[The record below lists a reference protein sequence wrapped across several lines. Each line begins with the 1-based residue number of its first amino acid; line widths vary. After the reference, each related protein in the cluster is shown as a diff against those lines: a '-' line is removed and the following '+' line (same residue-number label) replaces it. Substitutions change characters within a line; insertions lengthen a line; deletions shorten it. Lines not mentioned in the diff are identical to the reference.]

1 MTDSVSFGLTTFFF
15 HEKHITGTPAYK
27 VTIEDVDLSGPEPQT
42 HGTYT
47 VQARAV
53 VNCAGLGSGR
63 IAALAGIDLEQANYR
78 LHPTRGM
85 YFRVHKNLDQF
96 PKMLVYPLPVKGAV
110 GAHTTPD
117 LYGGM
122 RLGPLEVWLK
132 DEREVAKDVN
142 NPANRSY
149 IGSQNVDMKVPPKLK
164 QTFVDFLQ
172 PFLPYLTPDQIE
184 PDSAG
189 IHPKLQSEAE
199 DVMRDWVIKHEADR
213 RLPNFFN
220 LVGIESPGLTASPA
234 LGEYVADMVQA
245 EVK

>member
-1 MTDSVSFGLTTFFF
+1 MAG
-15 HEKHITGTPAYK
+15 IPAYK
-27 VTIEDVDLSGPEPQT
+27 VTIEDVDLSGPEPKS
-42 HGTYT
+42 HGTFN

-63 IAALAGIDLEQANYR
+63 IAALAGIDLDQANYR
-78 LHPTRGM
+78 LHPTKGV
-85 YFRVHKNLDQF
+85 YFRAHKNLDKY
-96 PKMLVYPLPVKGAV
+96 PTMLVYPLPIKGAV

-122 RLGPLEVWLK
+122 RLGPMEFWLP
-132 DEREVAKDVN
+132 DERGPAMDVN

-149 IGSQNVDMKVPPKLK
+149 IGSRGVDMTVSPELK
-164 QTFVDFLQ
+164 EAFVDFLR
-172 PFLPYLTPDQIE
+172 PFLPFLTPDQIE

-199 DVMRDWVIKHEADR
+199 DMMRDWVIKHEADR

-220 LVGIESPGLTASPA
+220 LVGIESPGLTASAA